1 MSIIIDVAAE
11 FTGKKAFKQAES
23 ATDKLTKSAKS
34 LGKTLG
40 ISLGTAAILG
50 YAKASVK
57 AAADDQ
63 KAQKQLALALKN
75 VGLERD
81 AASAESYIQRLQS
94 EFGVVDDLL
103 RPAYQQLAIATGDTA
118 KTQKLLGLAL
128 DLSAST
134 GKDLSSVT
142 GALSKAYL
150 GNNTALAKLGVGI
163 SKADLKTKSFE
174 EITSQLAKTFKGA
187 AAESAATFAGSIA
200 KLGVAAENVKEI
212 IGKGIIDALV
222 VLSGDKT
229 VSNLATDMENLATY
243 TADVIRGFGLM
254 AAAIQK
260 IPGIG
265 GLTGANI
272 VQAIPIL
279 GSYITL
285 LNQAGAKTRRIEE
298 VANQKNPIQSGSY
311 LNKTTAA
318 TTKSQK
324 ELLKVTAAQLKLA
337 KAKSIF
343 DLQKIQIEAAL
354 KGKIS
359 EEDRIRLKLMQAI
372 QDENISQID
381 IYTKAL
387 NEVQAK
393 VTMLQATLSEVYSVD
408 VGNPFIAWEI
418 GLDGVKRALIEVNG
432 QSIALTNTIA
442 QNSLAAGL
450 AGGASFAQALSGA
463 RYAAQAAA
471 AAGISGATGVMPQVP
486 TAGSGG
492 TAGGGGS
499 TVVQV
504 TVEGSVIAENDL
516 NQAIN
521 NALAASGWAGSAIG
535 YSRQAVITA
544 I

>member
-1 MSIIIDVAAE
+1 LNAA
-11 FTGKKAFKQAES
+11 T
-23 ATDKLTKSAKS
+23 TD
-34 LGKTLG
+34 
-40 ISLGTAAILG
+40 IEN
-50 YAKASVK
+50 YAKAISNLIVDFGRFFRLSNAVPSIFELLTDPV
-57 AAADDQ
+57 AAINNFNKVADAID
-63 KAQKQLALALKN
+63 AQIAKQN
-75 VGLERD
+75 
-81 AASAESYIQRLQS
+81 AASM
-94 EFGVVDDLL
+94 G
-103 RPAYQQLAIATGDTA
+103 
-118 KTQKLLGLAL
+118 
-128 DLSAST
+128 
-134 GKDLSSVT
+134 
-142 GALSKAYL
+142 
-150 GNNTALAKLGVGI
+150 
-163 SKADLKTKSFE
+163 
-174 EITSQLAKTFKGA
+174 
-187 AAESAATFAGSIA
+187 
-200 KLGVAAENVKEI
+200 
-212 IGKGIIDALV
+212 
-222 VLSGDKT
+222 
-229 VSNLATDMENLATY
+229 
-243 TADVIRGFGLM
+243 
-254 AAAIQK
+254 
-260 IPGIG
+260 
-265 GLTGANI
+265 
-272 VQAIPIL
+272 
-279 GSYITL
+279 
-285 LNQAGAKTRRIEE
+285 
-298 VANQKNPIQSGSY
+298 KNPVQSGSY
-311 LNKTTAA
+311 LNKTAA
-318 TTKSQK
+318 TTTKTQK
-324 ELLKVTAAQLKLA
+324 DLLKVTAAQLKLA

-471 AAGISGATGVMPQVP
+471 AAGMGGNTGVMPQVP

-492 TAGGGGS
+492 TAGGGNN

-504 TVEGSVIAENDL
+504 TVQGSVIAENDL